1 MRILVINPNS
11 NQAVTDGMA
20 EALKPLEVGGGPEIE
35 CVTLAEGPFG
45 IESQADVESVTLPLK
60 RLVSER
66 DDADAYVIAC
76 YSDPGLHVCRE
87 TTDKPVFGI
96 QECGVLTALSLG
108 DRFGVIALGHSSIK
122 RHLRYIRQMGVMER
136 LANERAAGLSV
147 AQSAS
152 GEGTFDR
159 LRDVG
164 RELRDLDG
172 ADSIILG
179 CAGMANHRAALAD
192 HLELPVIDPVQA
204 ATSMAI
210 GTVLLRGRS
219 TRRRSTR
226 RRSTP

>member
-20 EALKPLEVGGGPEIE
+20 DALKPLQINGGPEIE

-60 RLVSER
+60 KLVSEL

-87 TTDKPVFGI
+87 ATDKPVFGI
-96 QECGVLTALSLG
+96 QECGVLTALSQG
-108 DRFGVIALGHSSIK
+108 GQFGVIALSSTSIK

-136 LANERAAGLSV
+136 LAKERAADLSV
-147 AQSAS
+147 EECAS
-152 GEGTFDR
+152 GKETFDR
-159 LRDVG
+159 LCEVG

-172 ADSIILG
+172 AETIILG
-179 CAGMANHRAALAD
+179 CAGMAIHRAALF
-192 HLELPVIDPVQA
+192 LPVSSPLASAPAHPAFQ
-204 ATSMAI
+204 
-210 GTVLLRGRS
+210 
-219 TRRRSTR
+219 
-226 RRSTP
+226 PC